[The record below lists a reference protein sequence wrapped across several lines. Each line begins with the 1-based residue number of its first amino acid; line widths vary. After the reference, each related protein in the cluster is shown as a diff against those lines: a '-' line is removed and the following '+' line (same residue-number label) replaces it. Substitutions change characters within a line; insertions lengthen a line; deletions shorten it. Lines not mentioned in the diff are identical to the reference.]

1 MKTNVSTSRNAI
13 GVSGLV
19 KFAAALCAAIA
30 CAAAVPSPTRAQT
43 ADSVSVTANANTRI
57 PSRITHAIDEKQLTR
72 LAGNVHPLA
81 NARYDQGAVV
91 DSQPMNRMLLVL
103 KRSTDQEAALRQLL
117 EDQLTLNSPRRHAWL
132 TPAQFG
138 AQFGPSDADIQATT
152 NWLSSKGFNNI
163 KVGAGRTTIEFS
175 GTAGQVRDA
184 FHTQIHSY
192 TVKGE
197 VHSANATDPQIPAA
211 LSPVVAGIVSLHN
224 FPRKSHSHTLGT
236 FRRAKEGGTVQPLFS
251 FAGCGS
257 STGGECNALG
267 PADVAKIYNIPSN
280 LDGTGQTIAVVG
292 DSNVDLTDVSQYR
305 SMFGL
310 PTNQPTVVLNGQD
323 PGITSDEGEADLD
336 LQLAGGVAPNAAVKF
351 VVSETT
357 LTAEGIDLSALYIID
372 NNLAGVM
379 SESFGGCESGIGT
392 AGNEFYNELW
402 EQAAAQGI
410 TVLISTGDNGSAS
423 CDDPNS
429 SDFATGGIAVNGL
442 SSTPFNV
449 AVGGTDFNYS
459 VASPSSVYWSVT
471 NSGTP
476 ATESA
481 KSYIPEIPWN
491 DSCAFNGLSGCTAT
505 IVNSNSADPIDLVAA
520 SGGPSTV
527 YAKPSW
533 QSGITGMPN
542 DSHRDTPDISLFASN
557 GENNSFYVVCQKDAS
572 MTPTCDLNSPFQDF
586 TGAGG
591 TSASVQAMAG
601 IMALINQ
608 SQATG
613 PDPAPRQ
620 GNANYILYKLYKTN
634 QANAAKVCVSNP
646 AAATTGTCLFYDVTT
661 GNISVACQ
669 GGTPN
674 CSNTSTA
681 TNQFGVLASGGIP
694 AYTATAGY
702 DLASGLGSINVANMA
717 TAWSTAGLTAT
728 TTAITASPSS
738 ALTHGSNASFTVHV
752 AAGAG
757 TPTGQVSLIATPAS
771 AAQQGIG
778 PFALSSGTATFS
790 TNLLPG
796 GTTYSV
802 IARYSGDG
810 TFAQSDSAPV
820 TVTVNKESSKTT
832 LGIFTFDP
840 STGNVTSSNSHAITY
855 GAPYILRVDVTNSA
869 GTQCSTNLAN
879 GTLPINAV
887 PCPTGNVTFTDNGGA
902 FNDFLNTNTGVSSN
916 TVALTSQGHV
926 EDQFINLTGGAH
938 SIVATYA
945 GDNSYNGSASG
956 ADAVTVSKAATSITA
971 SAPGTATTNSAI
983 SVTATIATQSNGLAP
998 TGAVTFNATVG
1009 GHTTALGS
1017 ANIVGTN
1024 YDPNTGNPAS
1034 GTATLSATLATAG
1047 ATTITAT
1054 YVGDTNYTGSGPSTA
1069 VSVNVT
1075 AGTTGNFA
1083 VTASAVAVTAGA
1095 SGASTITITPS
1106 GGFTGTVQ
1114 VSCGST
1120 GLPPGVTCSPSP
1132 LSINVTSS
1140 AAATGQLTL
1149 TVAAP
1154 SSALSAMALPTNAP
1168 FLSRDDNY
1176 HSHFVTLTTQN
1187 FSNSK
1192 NLSSAHSANDAAG
1205 NAANTGAW
1213 LTLSAGTGLSA
1224 FVLLLFPSAFGRK
1237 RLRAALS
1244 LSLLCVVSL
1253 TLGCGGGSSS
1263 SGGGGGGTTKATT
1276 TTTLAVN
1283 ATKLATA
1290 QNNFAF
1296 TVTVTSTG
1304 SAPTGQVQLFD
1315 GTTALGTATSL
1326 TNGTV
1331 AINTGIGAIG
1341 THSISAHYLGDTN
1354 TNSSSSGMLNL
1365 TVTGAT
1371 TVPITTTPSGSA
1383 TISLTIQ

>member
-1 MKTNVSTSRNAI
+1 MKTNVSTSRSAM
-13 GVSGLV
+13 GVSGFL

-30 CAAAVPSPTRAQT
+30 CAVTAPSPTHAQT
-43 ADSVSVTANANTRI
+43 ADSVSANGNTRV
-57 PSRITHAIDEKQLTR
+57 PSRITQAIDEKQLTR

-81 NARYDQGAVV
+81 NARFDQGAVV

-103 KRSTDQEAALRQLL
+103 KRSSDQEAALRQLL

-132 TPAQFG
+132 TPQQFG

-197 VHSANATDPQIPAA
+197 VHSANVSDPQIPAA

-280 LDGTGQTIAVVG
+280 LDGTGQTIAIVG
-292 DSNVDLTDVSQYR
+292 DSNIDLTDVSQYR

-323 PGITSDEGEADLD
+323 PGITGDEGEADLD
-336 LQLAGGVAPNAAVKF
+336 VQLAGGIAPNANVQF
-351 VVSETT
+351 VISETT
-357 LTAEGIDLSALYIID
+357 LTAAGIDLSALYVID

-379 SESFGGCESGIGT
+379 SESFGGCESGLGT
-392 AGNEFYNELW
+392 GGNQFYNELW

-410 TVLISTGDNGSAS
+410 TVLVSTGDDGSAN
-423 CDDPNS
+423 CDDPNT
-429 SDFATGGIAVNGL
+429 SDFATQGLAISGI

-459 VASPSSVYWSVT
+459 VASPSSVYWNVT

-491 DSCAFNGLSGCTAT
+491 DSCAFNGLNGCTAA
-505 IVNSNSADPIDLVAA
+505 IVNANSADPVDLVAA
-520 SGGPSTV
+520 SGGPSSV

-542 DSHRDTPDISLFASN
+542 DSHRDTPDVSLFASN

-572 MTPTCDLNSPFQDF
+572 MTATCDINSPFQDF
-586 TGAGG
+586 TGVGG

-608 SQATG
+608 SQANG

-620 GNANYILYKLYKTN
+620 GNANYIFYKLYKTN
-634 QANAAKVCVSNP
+634 QANNAKVCVSNP
-646 AAATTGTCLFYDVTT
+646 AAATTGTCLFYDITT

-681 TNQFGVLASGGIP
+681 NNQFGVLATSGTP
-694 AYTATAGY
+694 SWTATAGY
-702 DLASGLGSINVANMA
+702 DLASGLGSINVSNLV

-738 ALTHGSNASFTVHV
+738 ALTHGSNANFTVHV

-771 AAQQGIG
+771 AAEQGIG
-778 PFALSSGTATFS
+778 PFSLSSGTATFS

-796 GTTYSV
+796 GTAYNV
-802 IARYSGDG
+802 VAHYSGDG

-832 LGIFTFDP
+832 VATVTFDAA
-840 STGNVTSSNSHAITY
+840 GNVLSSDAHSLTY
-855 GAPYILRVDVTNSA
+855 GTPYILRIDVTNSA
-869 GTQCSTNLAN
+869 GTQCSAN
-879 GTLPINAV
+879 IYVTLPINAV
-887 PCPTGNVTFTDNGGA
+887 PCPTGNVTFTDNGSA

-945 GDNSYNGSASG
+945 GDNSYTGSTSA

-971 SAPGTATTNSAI
+971 SAPATATTTSGINI
-983 SVTATIATQSNGLAP
+983 TATVATQSNGLAP
-998 TGAVTFNATVG
+998 TGSVTFNATVG
-1009 GHTTALGS
+1009 GHTSALGS
-1017 ANIVGTN
+1017 ANLVGTN
-1024 YDPNTGNPAS
+1024 YDPNTGNSAS
-1034 GTATLSATLATAG
+1034 GTATLSTTLTTAG
-1047 ATTITAT
+1047 VTTITAT

-1075 AGTTGNFA
+1075 SGTAGSFS
-1083 VTASAVAVTAGA
+1083 VTASAVTITAGA
-1095 SGASTITITPS
+1095 SGASTITVTPS

-1120 GLPPGVTCSPSP
+1120 LPPGVTCTPVP
-1132 LSINVTSS
+1132 LSINVTGG
-1140 AAATGQLTL
+1140 AATGQLTIS
-1149 TVAAP
+1149 VAAP
-1154 SSALSAMALPTNAP
+1154 SSSLSALALPVRAP
-1168 FLSRDDNY
+1168 FVTRDEDAELLAAAV
-1176 HSHFVTLTTQN
+1176 STK
-1187 FSNSK
+1187 NSY
-1192 NLSSAHSANDAAG
+1192 APR
-1205 NAANTGAW
+1205 AANTSALSLGANSSNDQGW

-1224 FVLLLFPSAFGRK
+1224 FALLLFPGILGRK
-1237 RLRAALS
+1237 RLRAAIS
-1244 LSLLCVVSL
+1244 VSLLCLVSL

-1263 SGGGGGGTTKATT
+1263 SGGGGGGTTKAST

-1315 GTTALGTATSL
+1315 GSTAIGTATSL

-1341 THSISAHYLGDTN
+1341 THSISAHYLGDTK
-1354 TNSSSSGMLNL
+1354 TNASSSGMLNL

-1371 TVPITTTPSGSA
+1371 TVPITTSPSGSA
-1383 TISLTIQ
+1383 SVSLTIQ